1 MWIFVTIDGA
11 EIVLLILKD
20 TLKNRIAS
28 DEFTVSNVI
37 IITKHLNLNT

>member
-1 MWIFVTIDGA
+1 MTIDGA

-20 TLKNRIAS
+20 TLKNRITS
-28 DEFTVSNVI
+28 DDFTVSYVF